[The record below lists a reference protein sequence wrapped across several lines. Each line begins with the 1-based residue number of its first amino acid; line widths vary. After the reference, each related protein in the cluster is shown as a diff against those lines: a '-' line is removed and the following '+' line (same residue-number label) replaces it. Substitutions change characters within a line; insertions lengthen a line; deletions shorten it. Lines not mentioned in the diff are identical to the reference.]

1 MTHAEGVSLLRGETP
16 VAHYRREFMFYQKWY
31 IYCFSNEEV
40 EAPSFRKDT
49 IADAPSFRK
58 GTVADAR
65 VSPEAATSASG
76 GGGVSSLAPWAFEE
90 EDAAML
96 KLRVRFCQDTLI
108 STQMTVRTNH
118 AWDRATTA
126 FLRPLRPLAP
136 SLRHPRSLSLDRQPG
151 PPDLY

>member
-1 MTHAEGVSLLRGETP
+1 
-16 VAHYRREFMFYQKWY
+16 MFYQKWY
-31 IYCFSNEEV
+31 IYFFSNEEV

-58 GTVADAR
+58 GAVADAQ

-96 KLRVRFCQDTLI
+96 KLRARFCQDTLI
-108 STQMTVRTNH
+108 ST
-118 AWDRATTA
+118 
-126 FLRPLRPLAP
+126 
-136 SLRHPRSLSLDRQPG
+136 
-151 PPDLY
+151 